1 MATSGTYAFSPD
13 VQDFIEEAFER
24 CGVDPATITGRHI
37 RSARRSMNFLFA
49 QWAVNGINLFSVDL
63 QTEATVESQ
72 ANYTAADGTIAILE
86 VVVRRLTVDTP
97 IYLIDRQAYEY
108 IPNKTNEGLPTQ
120 LFYNRVD
127 NEFFLW
133 NTPENSTDSIRY
145 WRLRR
150 IQDVVA
156 GIDTPDIP
164 YEWMEALSAGLAEFL
179 ALKYALDRYK
189 TLQEDAAVKFK
200 MANDFNRERVDT
212 NFQLPM
218 V

>member
-1 MATSGTYAFSPD
+1 MTTSGTYAFSPD

-24 CGVDPATITGRHI
+24 CGVDPATITQRHI
-37 RSARRSMNFLFA
+37 RSARRSMNLLFG
-49 QWAVNGINLFSVDL
+49 QWAANGVNLFVVDL
-63 QTEATVESQ
+63 QTETTVATQ
-72 ANYTAADGTIAILE
+72 ANYTAASGTIAILE
-86 VVVRRLTVDTP
+86 VVVRRDTIDTP

-150 IQDVVA
+150 IQDVTA
-156 GIDTPDIP
+156 GIETPDIT

-189 TLQEDAAVKFK
+189 TLKEDAAGKFK

-212 NFQLPM
+212 NFTLPRG
-218 V
+218 